1 MRTPA
6 SLRPSTLELV
16 TPVEPVQLIR
26 HAMAKHIKEVA
37 QELLYWMEE
46 LNKIESELNNTPASL
61 QNSVRANG

>member
-6 SLRPSTLELV
+6 NVRPTHPELV
-16 TPVEPVQLIR
+16 TQVEPVQLIR

-46 LNKIESELNNTPASL
+46 LNKIESELNGTAPTMKAAS
-61 QNSVRANG
+61 RANG